1 MRMIRCSTMCILTIL
16 CAGAPGLVLAQS
28 TEGTTEAVT
37 VPFVY
42 EEPSLGHAQLKL
54 DFGAPFQKN
63 LPTVLVIADGQQYYV
78 RPGAM
83 KALQETTFGTGV
95 NVVGIVTRGTTPSF
109 IKASLDSAGKADW
122 QKAWRIFNSHQWIED
137 IESARIALV
146 GENGSVF
153 LYGRS
158 GGAYLVH
165 AYLTK
170 YGAHV
175 SRAFTQSAVN
185 PYLNAELGITLDRF
199 WSELGAQDP
208 HLQTELETALRL
220 HPEERLGI
228 LTVLQR
234 QHFYVPGDKI
244 DEARSRLIHS
254 LASGDLALY
263 KEARQDYEV
272 DQIAAMAQSNDIIPQ
287 NVRVLELIGPSGAF
301 TRLGDGRIYPL
312 AETQA
317 HAIQPLLDLQKAGK
331 ISLVPFDF
339 MALHQCS
346 TEVFLLAGRY
356 DAAVDYR
363 TSIALASQYPV
374 HQLFI
379 ADDNHVF
386 STLASSGTSKKIIVA
401 FFAGGI
407 ASPQLARTLLEAQGL
422 RWKED

>member
-16 CAGAPGLVLAQS
+16 CAGAPALVLAQS

-137 IESARIALV
+137 IESARITLV

-185 PYLNAELGITLDRF
+185 PYLNARSEEHT
-199 WSELGAQDP
+199 SELQ
-208 HLQTELETALRL
+208 
-220 HPEERLGI
+220 
-228 LTVLQR
+228 
-234 QHFYVPGDKI
+234 
-244 DEARSRLIHS
+244 SR
-254 LASGDLALY
+254 
-263 KEARQDYEV
+263 
-272 DQIAAMAQSNDIIPQ
+272 
-287 NVRVLELIGPSGAF
+287 
-301 TRLGDGRIYPL
+301 
-312 AETQA
+312 
-317 HAIQPLLDLQKAGK
+317 
-331 ISLVPFDF
+331 
-339 MALHQCS
+339 
-346 TEVFLLAGRY
+346 
-356 DAAVDYR
+356 
-363 TSIALASQYPV
+363 
-374 HQLFI
+374 
-379 ADDNHVF
+379 
-386 STLASSGTSKKIIVA
+386 
-401 FFAGGI
+401 
-407 ASPQLARTLLEAQGL
+407 
-422 RWKED
+422 